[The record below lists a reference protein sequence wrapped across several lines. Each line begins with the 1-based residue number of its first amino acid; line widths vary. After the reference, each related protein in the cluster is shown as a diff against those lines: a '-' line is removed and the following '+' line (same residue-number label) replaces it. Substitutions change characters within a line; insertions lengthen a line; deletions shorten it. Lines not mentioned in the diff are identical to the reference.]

1 MNINKIN
8 NNFTYKYILII
19 VFNLI
24 ILILIFSEWK
34 NKYRNR
40 IGVVGVRHEVN
51 IGNNLIKYAISIKLK
66 ELGYVPYIIGT
77 HWKNYNITFINQTTN
92 LVIINNSFTE
102 LKEDDYDFLI
112 VNSDQTWYRYDEH
125 FYDYGFLK
133 FAENWKIRKFVYGAS
148 IGHDFWTLNK
158 TEEQIAK
165 GLVGQFSGISVR
177 EMGSIKL
184 IKQHLGITPTFV
196 LDPTFLI
203 DKKYY
208 LDIIKNYKGEVP
220 IKKKYIFIYNIN
232 NNTFVIDAVNNATKI
247 FDFDTYYFNL
257 NNESSIQN
265 FIYYMVNSEAVITNA
280 FHGTVFSIIFNKP
293 FITIYKRYD
302 AIERFNSLDYLFG
315 VRDRL
320 YINGQEIN
328 FDLLIKPLKFNH
340 NLLNEFKKDSI
351 NFIKDNLKKE

>member
-1 MNINKIN
+1 M
-8 NNFTYKYILII
+8 
-19 VFNLI
+19 
-24 ILILIFSEWK
+24 
-34 NKYRNR
+34 
-40 IGVVGVRHEVN
+40 
-51 IGNNLIKYAISIKLK
+51 
-66 ELGYVPYIIGT
+66 PYIIGT

-220 IKKKYIFIYNIN
+220 IKKKY
-232 NNTFVIDAVNNATKI
+232 
-247 FDFDTYYFNL
+247 
-257 NNESSIQN
+257 
-265 FIYYMVNSEAVITNA
+265 
-280 FHGTVFSIIFNKP
+280 NKN
-293 FITIYKRYD
+293 D
-302 AIERFNSLDYLFG
+302 
-315 VRDRL
+315 
-320 YINGQEIN
+320 
-328 FDLLIKPLKFNH
+328 
-340 NLLNEFKKDSI
+340 KK
-351 NFIKDNLKKE
+351 

>member
-1 MNINKIN
+1 MSSEFQ
-8 NNFTYKYILII
+8 NFC
-19 VFNLI
+19 
-24 ILILIFSEWK
+24 
-34 NKYRNR
+34 
-40 IGVVGVRHEVN
+40 
-51 IGNNLIKYAISIKLK
+51 
-66 ELGYVPYIIGT
+66 
-77 HWKNYNITFINQTTN
+77 
-92 LVIINNSFTE
+92 
-102 LKEDDYDFLI
+102 
-112 VNSDQTWYRYDEH
+112 
-125 FYDYGFLK
+125 
-133 FAENWKIRKFVYGAS
+133 
-148 IGHDFWTLNK
+148 
-158 TEEQIAK
+158 
-165 GLVGQFSGISVR
+165 
-177 EMGSIKL
+177 
-184 IKQHLGITPTFV
+184 
-196 LDPTFLI
+196 
-203 DKKYY
+203 
-208 LDIIKNYKGEVP
+208 
-220 IKKKYIFIYNIN
+220 IFIYNIN